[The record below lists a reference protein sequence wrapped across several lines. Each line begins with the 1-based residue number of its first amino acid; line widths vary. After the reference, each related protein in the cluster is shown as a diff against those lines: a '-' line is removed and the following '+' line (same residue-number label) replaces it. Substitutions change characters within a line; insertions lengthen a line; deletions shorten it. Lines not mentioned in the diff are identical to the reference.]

1 MKKQAPKNR
10 ASVAHVG
17 SPHGLVTRQS
27 VYAHFRSR
35 EQLLPAIVDRITEE
49 IIAAMDAADLHTGP
63 AADALL
69 RLLDD

>member
-1 MKKQAPKNR
+1 M
-10 ASVAHVG
+10 
-17 SPHGLVTRQS
+17 TRQS

-35 EQLLPAIVDRITEE
+35 EQLLLAIVDRITEE